1 MLNSLSSGV
10 ATQEKSWLQQK
21 NFELSRETASEQNRD
36 QVQQENMGKKEVG
49 VEEEEEVGKEMEA
62 GEEMEV
68 GEEVGEEMGKEIEA
82 GEEEEIR
89 MRRHSPR
96 MTLPM
101 QRKEES
107 TKKQD
112 VAGEELRRVSPR
124 FQGGVGKV
132 SKEAEEAKMYLFG
145 LV

>member
-68 GEEVGEEMGKEIEA
+68 GEEMGKEIEA

-101 QRKEES
+101 QRKKANE
-107 TKKQD
+107 KKQD

>member
-68 GEEVGEEMGKEIEA
+68 GEEMGKEIEA

-107 TKKQD
+107 SKKQD

-124 FQGGVGKV
+124 FQGGGGKV